1 MEYKD
6 LVDNLSKRLEE
17 SETEINKIKTLI
29 SFCKYKLNISEEE
42 MQPSNVGTSEILI
55 GKVKWVYYIK
65 EYEYKGRTLEQFLIT
80 LDNDS
85 KYYMDRNKGT
95 VPQVEDGDSISYK
108 IDGDKLRNVRVL
120 YDV

>member
-42 MQPSNVGTSEILI
+42 MQPSNVGVSEILI
-55 GKVKWVYYIK
+55 GKVKWVHYIK

-85 KYYMDRNKGT
+85 KYYMDRNKGS

>member
-1 MEYKD
+1 MEFKD
-6 LVDNLSKRLEE
+6 FVDNLSKRLEE
-17 SETEINKIKTLI
+17 TETEINKLKTLV
-29 SFCKYKLNISEEE
+29 SYCKYKLNISEEE
-42 MQPSNVGTSEILI
+42 MKPLNVEVSEILI
-55 GKVKWVYYIK
+55 SKVKWVHYIK

-85 KYYMDRNKGT
+85 KYYMDRNKGS

-108 IDGDKLRNVRVL
+108 IDRDKLRNVRVL

>member
-42 MQPSNVGTSEILI
+42 IQPSNVGTSEILI

-80 LDNDS
+80 LDDDS
-85 KYYMDRNKGT
+85 KYYMDRNKGS

-108 IDGDKLRNVRVL
+108 IDGDKLRKVRVL

>member
-55 GKVKWVYYIK
+55 SKVKWVHYIK
-65 EYEYKGRTLEQFLIT
+65 EYDYKGRTLEQFLIT
-80 LDNDS
+80 LDDDS
-85 KYYMDRNKGT
+85 KYYMDRNKGS

-108 IDGDKLRNVRVL
+108 IDGDKLRKVRVL